1 MSGKRRNQKS
11 IMFYAPDFIY
21 DAVKDMARKQG
32 STITSYILRALVHK
46 INLEKPHNEKI
57 NY

>member
-1 MSGKRRNQKS
+1 
-11 IMFYAPDFIY
+11 MFYAPDFIY